1 MLLPRLPV
9 LSALLLLLL
18 AAGRCTTAALLKGSG
33 SRADGRTDGRSMLE
47 LVGRYPRT
55 RMEPELGVKTLERES
70 RSPQGL
76 GQYYYYYRPTTTLVL
91 SDR

>member
-18 AAGRCTTAALLKGSG
+18 AAGRCTTATLLKGSG
-33 SRADGRTDGRSMLE
+33 SRADGRMDGRSMLE

-55 RMEPELGVKTLERES
+55 RMEPELGVKSSES
-70 RSPQGL
+70 RSHQGL
-76 GQYYYYYRPTTTLVL
+76 GQYYYYDYYTCFV
-91 SDR
+91 